1 MSADQGDTHHSE
13 DAPLLG
19 GNSPNAGIDLYED
32 GYVDPV
38 YQAKARI
45 LNRSIQ
51 DIGMGKYQVLVTHAD
66 TSAIACSLATCIHGS
81 GVSSW

>member
-1 MSADQGDTHHSE
+1 MSADEGHTHSSDT
-13 DAPLLG
+13 DFVG
-19 GNSPNAGIDLYED
+19 GEPQDIAMDLYNG

-51 DIGMGKYQVLVTHAD
+51 DIGMGKYQVGGFHGEIVAN
-66 TSAIACSLATCIHGS
+66 ACSLA
-81 GVSSW
+81 VVLLR